1 MFGKIMG
8 KLKGKEENSSK
19 SNAELIDK
27 ISKMNLTDMRAYI
40 KNKME
45 NFEVSEEGLVEVLR
59 KLTTLNSSTDKRF
72 VELDD
77 MDSKIK
83 NAFELVLA
91 ISEDKRIN
99 IDAVEL
105 MQEFLKMYSDIILKY
120 DTTNKQI
127 YGSKLKDAIE
137 KGISLISIKA
147 DFTRKQ
153 NVLKN

>member
-8 KLKGKEENSSK
+8 KLKGKEDNSSK

-27 ISKMNLTDMRAYI
+27 ISKMNLTEMRAYV

-59 KLTTLNSSTDKRF
+59 KLTTLHSSTDKRF
-72 VELDD
+72 IELDD

-91 ISEDKRIN
+91 VSEDKRIN

-105 MQEFLKMYSDIILKY
+105 MQEFLKMYSDVILKY
-120 DTTNKQI
+120 DTANKQI
-127 YGSKLKDAIE
+127 YGSRLKDAIE
-137 KGISLISIKA
+137 KGISSVSIRA

>member
-19 SNAELIDK
+19 SNVELIDR
-27 ISKMNLTDMRAYI
+27 ISKMNLTEMRAYI

-45 NFEVSEEGLVEVLR
+45 NFEVSEEGLIEVLK

-72 VELDD
+72 IELDD

-91 ISEDKRIN
+91 VSEDKRIS
-99 IDAVEL
+99 IEVVEL
-105 MQEFLKMYSDIILKY
+105 IQEFLKMYSDIILKY
-120 DTTNKQI
+120 DTANKQI
-127 YGSKLKDAIE
+127 YSSKLKDAIE
-137 KGISLISIKA
+137 RGISSVSIKA

-153 NVLKN
+153 NILKN